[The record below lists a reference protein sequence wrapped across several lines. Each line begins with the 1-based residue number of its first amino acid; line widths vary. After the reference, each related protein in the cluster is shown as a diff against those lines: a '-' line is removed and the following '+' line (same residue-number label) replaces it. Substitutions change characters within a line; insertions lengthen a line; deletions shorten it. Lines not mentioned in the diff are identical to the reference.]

1 MEQSHGKT
9 LLNSFDKPFANSQ
22 LCSLETKKSFSTV
35 LVQLN
40 KRKKL
45 GFSKYPRTIL
55 INDVVVRLGRQ
66 KIIEQTRD
74 HVLQVILNDKDKI
87 LK

>member
-1 MEQSHGKT
+1 LKQ
-9 LLNSFDKPFANSQ
+9 
-22 LCSLETKKSFSTV
+22 KSFSTI

-45 GFSKYPRTIL
+45 GFNKYPRTIL
-55 INDVVVRLGRQ
+55 INDVVAVRLRKQ

-74 HVLQVILNDKDKI
+74 HFLQVILKDKDKI

>member
-1 MEQSHGKT
+1 M
-9 LLNSFDKPFANSQ
+9 
-22 LCSLETKKSFSTV
+22 
-35 LVQLN
+35 VQLS

-55 INDVVVRLGRQ
+55 TNDVVAVRLGRQ

-74 HVLQVILNDKDKI
+74 HFLQVVLNDKDKI